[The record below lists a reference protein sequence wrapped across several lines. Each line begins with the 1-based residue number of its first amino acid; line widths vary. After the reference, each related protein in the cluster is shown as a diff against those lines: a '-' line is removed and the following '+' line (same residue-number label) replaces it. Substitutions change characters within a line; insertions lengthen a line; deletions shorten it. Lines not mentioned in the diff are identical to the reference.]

1 MKKITVSWLLIL
13 ISTITFGQTI
23 AVSGTVTDD
32 QGKPVPFAFIKDAE
46 HNYATF
52 SDPDGAFTL
61 NADPSS
67 RLMASCTNYKESVV
81 KIDNQPNVK
90 IVMKA
95 GGTLGVIKRSSGTFD
110 VHEIG

>member
-1 MKKITVSWLLIL
+1 MKLIKKQRITHMNKLTVSGILIL
-13 ISTITFGQTI
+13 LSSIAFGQT
-23 AVSGTVTDD
+23 APVSGTVTDAN
-32 QGKPVPFAFIKDAE
+32 GKPIAFAFIKDIR

-67 RLMASCTNYKESVV
+67 QLMATSSNYKESVV

-90 IVMKA
+90 IIM
-95 GGTLGVIKRSSGTFD
+95 
-110 VHEIG
+110 